1 MNKIERL
8 LKRFDVTGIEYDDEF
23 VRYKLTDRYDWEH
36 TIVYTIWGNTRKC
49 VDLLAVLETKS
60 GGVTA

>member
-36 TIVYTIWGNTRKC
+36 TIVYTIWGIRGNASTCSRSSKRK
-49 VDLLAVLETKS
+49 AE
-60 GGVTA
+60 A